1 MKFGDIPRFLRKVL
15 KDAFIPR
22 EVFFRS
28 GDRFHHFRIT
38 VRVQRLAAAVGA
50 LAVGWTLFASGSFVV
65 QRFVLSSKVVE
76 IERQQLAYFDL
87 LSEVGEY
94 HDQFARITQGLEE
107 NQEYLLSVLESS
119 PGGRRELAKA
129 QDRLKES
136 KTEHAR
142 VVVAR
147 DGLRTKMRRFEND
160 LRQIASRNISLK
172 TQVTKM
178 RSLIDASQAERD
190 QVAAAR
196 ERLNQRLVA
205 VERELAEAVSAK
217 RDIDTQMAGLSE
229 RLGVTQTEKDGL
241 AQAKAR
247 LEKNIA
253 ELQTER
259 ARESVRQEELKN
271 RVATLDGALSKAIDK
286 NTDLNDRR
294 DYLERRV
301 GGLEQRLIDLR
312 DAGQSVIGRLS
323 KQTQLSLDM
332 IEKTVEMTG
341 LDTAALLKSSPDGA
355 LGQGGPFVPIENDPA
370 AFGPSFQLEASVTT
384 LDQQIDRWTAL
395 QDIVRSL
402 PLTMPLSQYR
412 VSSRYGKRRDPV
424 NGRRAKHAGTDLAA
438 PLGASVY
445 ATAPG
450 KVVFTGWRG
459 RYGRTIEIDHGYG
472 IRTRYAH
479 LRKMLVKIGQKVE
492 NREKIGLV
500 GSSGRSTGPHVHYEV
515 RFKGRAQNPMKF
527 LKAGNH
533 VFKG

>member
-1 MKFGDIPRFLRKVL
+1 LKFGDLQRNLRKL
-15 KDAFIPR
+15 LEEAFVPR

-28 GDRFHHFRIT
+28 GDRFHHFPIT
-38 VRVQRLAAAVGA
+38 VRVQRFAAVAGVV
-50 LAVGWTLFASGSFVV
+50 AVGWTLFASGSFVV
-65 QRFVLSSKVVE
+65 QQFVLSSKNSE

-94 HDQFARITQGLEE
+94 HDQFSRITRGLEE

-136 KTEHAR
+136 ETEQAR

-147 DGLRTKMRRFEND
+147 DGLRTKMRRFEKD
-160 LRQIASRNISLK
+160 LRQIASRNISLQ
-172 TQVTKM
+172 TQVAKM

-190 QVAAAR
+190 QVTAAR
-196 ERLNQRLVA
+196 ERLNQRLVD
-205 VERELAEAVSAK
+205 VERELAEAVTAK
-217 RDIDTQMAGLSE
+217 RDIETQMAGLNE
-229 RLGVTQTEKDGL
+229 RFGVTQSERDGL
-241 AQAKAR
+241 AQAKAG
-247 LEKNIA
+247 LESNIA
-253 ELQTER
+253 ELR
-259 ARESVRQEELKN
+259 AEKVRESERQEALKN
-271 RVATLDGALSKAIDK
+271 RVATLDEALSKAIDT
-286 NTDLNDRR
+286 NTELNDQR

-301 GGLEQRLIDLR
+301 GGLEQRLVDLR

-323 KQTQLSLDM
+323 EQTQLSLDM

-341 LDTAALLKSSPDGA
+341 LDTAALLKSSPGGA
-355 LGQGGPFVPIENDPA
+355 LGQGGPFVPVENDPA
-370 AFGPSFQLEASVTT
+370 AFEPSFQLEASVTT
-384 LDQQIDRWTAL
+384 LDQKIDRWTAL

-412 VSSRYGKRRDPV
+412 VTSRYGARRDPV
-424 NGRRAKHAGTDLAA
+424 NGRKARHSGADLAA
-438 PLGASVY
+438 PSRTPVY
-445 ATAPG
+445 VTAPG
-450 KVVFTGWRG
+450 KVVYAGWRG
-459 RYGRTIEIDHGYG
+459 NFGRTIEIDHGYG

-479 LRKMLVKIGQKVE
+479 LRKILVKVGQQVE

-515 RFKGRAQNPMKF
+515 RYKGRAQNPMKF
-527 LKAGNH
+527 LKAGNY